1 MNKNKK
7 DRTEVIAQL
16 KKLYKQGKLNA
27 AGMWFFS
34 DEPPVLTLEGAD
46 MKAILK

>member
-1 MNKNKK
+1 MEQNKKNKA
-7 DRTEVIAQL
+7 EVIAKL
-16 KKLYKQGKLNA
+16 KNLYKQGKLNA

-34 DEPPVLTLEGAD
+34 DKPPVLSLDGAD